1 MTRPAPTILVV
12 DDNPDFLEQMKLQ
25 LEAGGFVALA
35 AESAAQARELV
46 ASAEFDLAICDL
58 MMEHADSGFG
68 LAHAIKR
75 KDPRI
80 PVIMVTAVASEAGIA
95 IDAASKGERAWAGAD
110 VILDKPV
117 RYEQLVRE
125 INRLLKLGA

>member
-1 MTRPAPTILVV
+1 MTSPPRTILVV

-25 LEAGGFVALA
+25 LEAGGFATVA

-46 ASAEFDLAICDL
+46 ASTAFDLAICDL

-75 KDPRI
+75 KDARI
-80 PVIMVTAVASEAGIA
+80 PVIMVTGVASEAGIA
-95 IDAASKGERAWAGAD
+95 IDATSKGERAWAGAD

-125 INRLLKLGA
+125 INRLLKLDA

>member
-1 MTRPAPTILVV
+1 MTTPPRTILVV

-25 LEAGGFVALA
+25 LEAGGFVTVTAD
-35 AESAAQARELV
+35 SATEARKLV
-46 ASAEFDLAICDL
+46 ASTVFDLAICDL

-75 KDPRI
+75 KDPHI

-95 IDAASKGERAWAGAD
+95 IDATSKGERAWAGAD

-125 INRLLKLGA
+125 ISRLLKLDA

>member
-1 MTRPAPTILVV
+1 MTTPPRTILVA

-25 LEAGGFVALA
+25 LEAAGFATLA
-35 AESAAQARELV
+35 AESAAEARQLLATE
-46 ASAEFDLAICDL
+46 AFDLAICDL

-95 IDAASKGERAWAGAD
+95 IDATSKGERAWAGAD

-117 RYEQLVRE
+117 RFEQLVRE
-125 INRLLKLGA
+125 IRRLLKLDA

>member
-1 MTRPAPTILVV
+1 MTTPTPKILVV

-25 LEAGGFVALA
+25 LEAGGFATLV
-35 AESAAQARELV
+35 AESAAEARALVQAEQ
-46 ASAEFDLAICDL
+46 FDLAICDL

-80 PVIMVTAVASEAGIA
+80 PVILVTAVASEAGIA
-95 IDAASKGERAWAGAD
+95 IDATSKGERAWAGAD

-117 RYEQLVRE
+117 RYEQLLRE
-125 INRLLKLGA
+125 IRRLLKLDA